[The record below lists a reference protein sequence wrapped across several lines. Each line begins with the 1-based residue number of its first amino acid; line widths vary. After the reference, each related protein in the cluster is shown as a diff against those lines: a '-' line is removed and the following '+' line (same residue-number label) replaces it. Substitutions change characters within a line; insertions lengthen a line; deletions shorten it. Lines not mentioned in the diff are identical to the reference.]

1 MSSIES
7 IAEDIRGNPMRFA
20 GLGYKVKFVF
30 DEGGVFLLDGTVTP
44 PTLSDEDSEADCTL
58 RLSRD
63 NMEKLIAG
71 TLNPTLAYSLGKLKI
86 DGSLGVA
93 LKLAAMM
100 EG

>member
-1 MSSIES
+1 MSVES
-7 IAEDIRGNPMRFA
+7 VAEEIRRDPMRFA
-20 GLGYKVKFVF
+20 GLGYKIKFVF

-44 PTLSDEDSEADCTL
+44 PVLTEDDAEADCTL
-58 RLSRD
+58 RLSQD
-63 NMEKLIAG
+63 NMEKLIAD

-93 LKLAAMM
+93 LKLASMM